1 MTLKERK
8 IYIRHRMRWILA
20 IALLSGS
27 WGMWAAEPSFKIS
40 AELPAMV
47 ATGSIHGKALW
58 PTNGPSPKSLTARF
72 LPPDRSG
79 SARQVMLSPC
89 TLEKSAFRC
98 DLPTGMLDLALMA
111 PGFAPAYFW
120 GLEVNRGVDRDL
132 GPVRL
137 SVGASVAGWIIT
149 PTKGTSPVKI
159 RIAPETTGWQSDP
172 AADRSGLRSTETQV
186 DDRGFFQLTGLA
198 PGAYR
203 LTAERPDLA
212 KTGMSIELR
221 EGEERLLPQPLRL
234 DPPITLTA
242 FIRPAEAGGKAL
254 TCILEREVP
263 RANVIQ
269 EVARGKVDPSGECS
283 ASKLEPGRY
292 TFRVIDRSN
301 STFYVSEVEI
311 ESGMAPL
318 SIDLDFVEVEGRVS
332 VGDSDPLQGSV
343 IFGTLN
349 RQPNVTTESDE
360 EGKFNTVLPRGG
372 EWPLDVV
379 DAEGTYHAPTVDIR
393 RRADGKPSWV
403 DVKLPDTAI
412 SGTVREKGE
421 PVADAI
427 VLAQR
432 QDDKKLRREAFTRS
446 RKDGTFRL
454 RGVRPGDF
462 LLRAYTQTS
471 ASRWR
476 ELHLGED
483 EKPGEIDLVLN
494 RQIEVTVRVLGP
506 QGPITGASVVA
517 FPVIHGK
524 TESWTHRGVT
534 EADGQFTWTDVDG
547 EAEGL
552 DVLVIAAGYGVR
564 LHRVSLA
571 GANGAPLAIP
581 LDPAKGSLLVNGGI
595 LSADPLLV
603 MGGAQIPLTVV
614 LSNFL
619 SAGLALDEEEG
630 LTLEGFAPGSYSLC
644 DRSQGS
650 CTTGELREN
659 ERLSF
664 VANPE

>member
-1 MTLKERK
+1 M
-8 IYIRHRMRWILA
+8 HWVLA

-27 WGMWAAEPSFKIS
+27 WGGWAAEANSEIS
-40 AELPAMV
+40 AESREMV

-58 PTNGPSPKSLTARF
+58 QQNGPSPKSLAVRF
-72 LPPDRSG
+72 LRPGLNGSVRPAVLSFCSLEGRS
-79 SARQVMLSPC
+79 
-89 TLEKSAFRC
+89 FRC
-98 DLPTGMLDLALMA
+98 DLPVETLDLAIVA
-111 PGFAPAYFW
+111 PGFAPVYLW
-120 GLEVNRGVDRDL
+120 SLEVKRGVDRDL
-132 GPVRL
+132 GTIRL
-137 SVGASVAGWIIT
+137 SVGASVAGWVIT
-149 PTKGTSPVKI
+149 PTTGTSPVKI
-159 RIAPETTGWQSDP
+159 RIAPEVTGWRSDP
-172 AADRSGLRSTETQV
+172 AAERAGLRSTETQA

-212 KTGMSIELR
+212 QAAMSIELR
-221 EGEERLLPQPLRL
+221 KGEERLLPQPLRL
-234 DPPITLTA
+234 DPPITLAA
-242 FIRPAEAGGKAL
+242 FVQPTEAAGKAL

-263 RANVIQ
+263 RTNVIQ
-269 EVARGKVDPSGECS
+269 EVARGKVGTDGECS
-283 ASKLEPGRY
+283 ASNLEPGRH
-292 TFRVIDRSN
+292 TFRVVDSSH
-301 STFYVSEVEI
+301 STFYVSEIEVEP
-311 ESGMAPL
+311 GMAPL
-318 SIDLDFVEVEGRVS
+318 SIDLDFVEVEGRVT

-360 EGKFNTVLPRGG
+360 EGRFANLLPRGG

-432 QDDKKLRREAFTRS
+432 QEDKKLRREAFTRS

-471 ASRWR
+471 SSRWR

-494 RQIEVTVRVLGP
+494 RQIEVTVRVLGL
-506 QGPITGASVVA
+506 QGPISGASVVA

-534 EADGQFTWTDVDG
+534 EADGQFAWTDVDG

-564 LHRVSLA
+564 MLRASLA
-571 GANGAPLAIP
+571 GASGAPLAIR
-581 LDPAKGSLLVNGGI
+581 LDPPKGSLLVNGEA
-595 LSADPLLV
+595 LAADPLLA
-603 MGGAQIPLTVV
+603 MEGAQIPLTVV

-619 SAGLALDEEEG
+619 PAGLALDGKDG
-630 LTLEGFAPGSYSLC
+630 LTLDGFAPGTYSLC
-644 DRSQGS
+644 GRSQGT
-650 CTTGELREN
+650 CKTGELREG

-664 VANPE
+664 STNPE